1 VGRRTPGQA
10 DDGLSERTGWVM
22 PQTKLTDKNGKSAKW
37 QRRRSEIVDASA
49 KVFADRGYHATSTTE
64 LCEANGIGKG
74 ALYYYIGSKEELLAA
89 IHDRV
94 MDEVMLGAARA
105 DLAGGAPPERLAML
119 GEELLDVIF
128 RFPDHVWVFLHDFRA
143 LTGKNAELFRQRRR
157 AYERRVEAVFRRGI
171 ESGEFRPL
179 DTRLAVSAWL
189 GMHNYTYLGLRAG
202 EQFSVRDAA
211 RSFADIF
218 VSGIATRGLILQA
231 DQRLG
236 SGVRYPVT
244 A

>member
-1 VGRRTPGQA
+1 
-10 DDGLSERTGWVM
+10 M
-22 PQTKLTDKNGKSAKW
+22 PQTKAKDKQGKSAKW
-37 QRRRSEIVDASA
+37 QARRHEIVDVSA

-74 ALYYYIGSKEELLAA
+74 ALYYYIGSKEQLLAA

-94 MDEVMLGAARA
+94 MDEVMLGADRM
-105 DLAGGAPPERLAML
+105 DLTGGTSPERLTML

-128 RFPDHVWVFLHDFRA
+128 RFPDHVWVFLHDFPA
-143 LTGKNAELFRQRRR
+143 LTGKNADVFRQRRR
-157 AYERRVEAVFRRGI
+157 AYERRVEDVFRLGV
-171 ESGEFRPL
+171 ESGDFRPL
-179 DTRLAVSAWL
+179 DTRLAVAAWL

-202 EQFSVRDAA
+202 EQFSVRGTA

-218 VSGIATRGLILQA
+218 VRGIAAPGLTRPDSPA
-231 DQRLG
+231 
-236 SGVRYPVT
+236 GVRYPVT